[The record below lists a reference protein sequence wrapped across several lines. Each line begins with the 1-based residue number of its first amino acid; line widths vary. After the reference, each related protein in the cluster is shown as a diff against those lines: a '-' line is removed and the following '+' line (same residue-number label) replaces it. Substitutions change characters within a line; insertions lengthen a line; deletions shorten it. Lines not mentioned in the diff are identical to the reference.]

1 MTTRGEDAMRGL
13 VAGAAVLA
21 VAGVLAGGASAA
33 KPKPAPAPWQSP
45 LQPWYLVQGSASSEA
60 VGTVMRARGETGGVL
75 AVSGGLTDGTSTFR
89 VSVRLNR
96 NDVVVVRVSVS
107 PAAPLAYVCTQG
119 YRQLIGLL
127 RPYVP
132 MRCVAVKP

>member
-1 MTTRGEDAMRGL
+1 MRGL
-13 VAGAAVLA
+13 AFGVAAVA
-21 VAGVLAGGASAA
+21 VAGFLAGGASAG
-33 KPKPAPAPWQSP
+33 KPAPAPWQSP
-45 LQPWYLVQGSASSEA
+45 AWSWSETVYNASSEA

-75 AVSGGLTDGTSTFR
+75 AVSGGLTDGTSMFR

-96 NDVVVVRVSVS
+96 NDVVVVRLAVS
-107 PAAPLAYVCTQG
+107 PASPLAYVCTQG

-132 MRCVAVKP
+132 MRCVAVKG

>member
-1 MTTRGEDAMRGL
+1 MRGL
-13 VAGAAVLA
+13 AFGVAAVA
-21 VAGVLAGGASAA
+21 VAGCLAGGASAG
-33 KPKPAPAPWQSP
+33 KPAPAPWQSP

-96 NDVVVVRVSVS
+96 NDVVVVRVAVS

-127 RPYVP
+127 RPYLP
-132 MRCVAVKP
+132 MRCVAVKG